1 MGNMGKKLQAKIEQ
15 LSNDKI
21 ALEQQVSVLK
31 MQNEQSESSHKT
43 AIEQANIDKELA
55 IKELTQ
61 RNEKDLSDRNT
72 AIEDLKNENKQKQD
86 QIDKRELKKLA
97 EAYSEQE
104 EIFKK
109 ESKTWLISLIVSGLL
124 LLISAIVSV
133 KITQNESWIESIKY
147 YIIDFILI
155 SAVWFCGAQYAN
167 TTKLRYDYANRKTLA
182 QSFSNILNNLAE
194 NVAVKDKFI
203 EKTTD
208 VLCAPSSLTDKE
220 PVLSKKLIK
229 DVAEIISSIKK

>member
-1 MGNMGKKLQAKIEQ
+1 MADKLRAKIEQ
-15 LSNDKI
+15 LNNEKI
-21 ALEQQVSVLK
+21 NLEQQISVLK
-31 MQNEQSESSHKT
+31 TQNEQSEALHKT
-43 AIEQANIDKELA
+43 AIEQAHSDKEIT

-61 RNEKDLSDRNT
+61 KYEGDLSNRDTRV
-72 AIEDLKNENKQKQD
+72 EELENENKEKQA
-86 QIDKRELKKLA
+86 QIDERELKKLA
-97 EAYSEQE
+97 EAYNEQE
-104 EIFKK
+104 SIFKK
-109 ESKTWLISLIVSGLL
+109 ESKTWLISLIVAGIL
-124 LLISAIVSV
+124 LLISAIVSIKV
-133 KITQNESWIESIKY
+133 THNQSWIESIKY

-194 NVAVKDKFI
+194 NTAIRDKFI

-208 VLCAPSSLTDKE
+208 VLCAPSSTSDKE

-229 DVAEIISSIKK
+229 DMAEILSSFKK